1 MNPLSILRLIRLARH
16 ATGTTPSTP
25 RLAYWFLRIVAGF
38 VLIIIVSAIALAL
51 LESTGLLYRL

>member
-1 MNPLSILRLIRLARH
+1 MNPLSILRLIRLTRH

-38 VLIIIVSAIALAL
+38 LLLVIVTAITFAL

>member
-25 RLAYWFLRIVAGF
+25 RFAYWFLRIVAGF
-38 VLIIIVSAIALAL
+38 LLLIIIAAIAFAL
-51 LESTGLLYRL
+51 LEKTGLLYRL